1 MLITSIGQGLLWAPL
16 VIGVFLT
23 FRILDIPDLT
33 TEGSFPLG
41 AAITI
46 SLMLK
51 GQSAVV
57 ATLMGFIAGC
67 LAGWITGILDTKLKM
82 PSLLAG
88 ILTMTGLYSINMH
101 VMGKANLPL
110 LDQTTLLGLLPLGW
124 SLNLQTIVI
133 GGVIVLIVVSGL
145 IWLFRTRLGLS
156 LMATGNNPAM
166 SAANGIYTDRMIII
180 GYMLSNGLIA
190 LSGGLIAQSNGFAD
204 IGMGIGTIVIGLA
217 SVLVGEIFLHGR
229 KMWIRLTGMVVG
241 AIIYRYL
248 LTLAMGLGFP
258 VNDLKILS
266 AIILVIVIC
275 LPLLQNKYRTKH
287 QLKRY
292 LKQIGVDEN
301 VTNCHPRRTTLT
313 KGLLSWNQQRT
324 ARLKRRKLDD

>member
-41 AAITI
+41 AAVTV
-46 SLMLK
+46 SAMLS

-57 ATLMGFIAGC
+57 ASLLGFLAGC
-67 LAGWITGILDTKLKM
+67 VAGWVTGMLDTKLHM

-101 VMGKANLPL
+101 VMGKSNVPL
-110 LDQTTLLGLLPLGW
+110 LTQKVLTNYLPATW
-124 SLNLQTIVI
+124 SSDLQTIVV
-133 GGVIVLIVVSGL
+133 GLVVTGVVIALL
-145 IWLFRTRLGLS
+145 IWLFKTRLGLS
-156 LMATGNNPAM
+156 LMATGDNPAM
-166 SAANGIYTDRMIII
+166 SAANGIYTDRMVIL
-180 GYMLSNGLIA
+180 GYMVSNGCIA
-190 LSGGLIAQSNGFAD
+190 LSGALIAQSNGYAD

-229 KMWIRLTGMVVG
+229 QMWVRLSGMVVG
-241 AIIYRYL
+241 AIIYRFL
-248 LTLAMGLGFP
+248 LTVAMGLGFP
-258 VNDLKILS
+258 VDDLKILS
-266 AIILVIVIC
+266 AIILVVVIC
-275 LPLLQNKYRTKH
+275 LPILRTKVKTRQ

-292 LKQIGVDEN
+292 LKQIGADE
-301 VTNCHPRRTTLT
+301 HESTTSSL
-313 KGLLSWNQQRT
+313 KRQASPEGLLSRDG
-324 ARLKRRKLDD
+324 K

>member
-46 SLMLK
+46 STMLN
-51 GQSAVV
+51 GQSAVT
-57 ATLMGFIAGC
+57 ASLLGFLGGC
-67 LAGWITGILDTKLKM
+67 AAGWVTGILDTKLKM

-101 VMGKANLPL
+101 VMGKANIPL
-110 LDQTTLLGLLPLGW
+110 LDQKVLTNYLPAGW
-124 SLNLQTIVI
+124 SLDVQTIIV
-133 GGVIVLIVVSGL
+133 GGGITAIVVLAL
-145 IWLFRTRLGLS
+145 IWLFQTRLGLS

-166 SAANGIYTDRMIII
+166 SAANGIYTDRMVII

-190 LSGGLIAQSNGFAD
+190 LSGALIAQSNGYAD

-229 KMWIRLTGMVVG
+229 QIWIRLTGMVVG

-266 AIILVIVIC
+266 AAILVVVIC
-275 LPLLQNKYRTKH
+275 LPLLQNKYRTKR
-287 QLKRY
+287 QLNRY
-292 LKQIGVDEN
+292 LKQIGVDQHDSN
-301 VTNCHPRRTTLT
+301 QHPERTTST
-313 KGLLSWNQQRT
+313 ESLLSGDQQRT
-324 ARLKRRKLDD
+324 PRLKGRELDD

>member
-41 AAITI
+41 AAVTV
-46 SLMLK
+46 SAMLS

-57 ATLMGFIAGC
+57 ASLLGFLAGC
-67 LAGWITGILDTKLKM
+67 LAGWVTGMLDTKLHM

-101 VMGKANLPL
+101 VMGKSNVPL
-110 LDQTTLLGLLPLGW
+110 LTQKVLTNYLPATW
-124 SLNLQTIVI
+124 SSDLQTIVV
-133 GGVIVLIVVSGL
+133 GGVVTGVVMALL
-145 IWLFRTRLGLS
+145 IWLFKTRLGLS
-156 LMATGNNPAM
+156 LMATGDNPAM
-166 SAANGIYTDRMIII
+166 SAANGIYTDRMVIL
-180 GYMLSNGLIA
+180 GYMVSNGCIA
-190 LSGGLIAQSNGFAD
+190 LSGALIAQSNGYAD

-229 KMWIRLTGMVVG
+229 QMWVRLTGMVVG
-241 AIIYRYL
+241 AIIYRFL
-248 LTLAMGLGFP
+248 LTVAMGLGFP

-266 AIILVIVIC
+266 AIILVVVIC
-275 LPLLQNKYRTKH
+275 LPILRTKVKTRQ

-292 LKQIGVDEN
+292 LKQIGADE
-301 VTNCHPRRTTLT
+301 HESTTSSL
-313 KGLLSWNQQRT
+313 KRQASPEGLLSRDS
-324 ARLKRRKLDD
+324 K

>member
-46 SLMLK
+46 SAMLN
-51 GQSAVV
+51 GQSALT
-57 ATLMGFIAGC
+57 ASFFGFLGGC
-67 LAGWITGILDTKLKM
+67 AAGWVTGMLDTKLKM

-101 VMGKANLPL
+101 IMGRANVPL
-110 LDQTTLLGLLPLGW
+110 LEQKVLTNYLPAGW
-124 SLNLQTIVI
+124 SLDVQTILV
-133 GGVIVLIVVSGL
+133 GGVITTLVVLALV
-145 IWLFRTRLGLS
+145 WLFQTRLGLS
-156 LMATGNNPAM
+156 LMATGNNAAM
-166 SAANGIYTDRMIII
+166 SAANGIYTDRMVII

-190 LSGGLIAQSNGFAD
+190 LSGGLIAQSNGYAD

-229 KMWIRLTGMVVG
+229 KIWVRLTGMVVG

-248 LTLAMGLGFP
+248 LTLAMGMGFP

-266 AIILVIVIC
+266 AVILVIVIC
-275 LPLLQNKYRTKH
+275 LPMLQTKYQTKR
-287 QLKRY
+287 QLNRY
-292 LKQIGVDEN
+292 LKQIGVEQN
-301 VTNCHPRRTTLT
+301 VTNRHPERTTT
-313 KGLLSWNQQRT
+313 TESLLPGNQQRT
-324 ARLKRRKLDD
+324 ARFEERELDD